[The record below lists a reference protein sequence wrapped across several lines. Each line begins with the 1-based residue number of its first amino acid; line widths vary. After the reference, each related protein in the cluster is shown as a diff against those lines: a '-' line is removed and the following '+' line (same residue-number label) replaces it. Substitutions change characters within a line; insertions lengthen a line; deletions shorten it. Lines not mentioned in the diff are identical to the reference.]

1 MLFICMFVSVNI
13 ESAIR
18 ANVILL
24 EPRFEAINM
33 KVMFAS
39 QKEYLVAIDISL
51 KANGANPIRVLFD
64 HSFNWYLLEYLLPYP
79 KRLLDILVHVLIV
92 ELLEGIDVHA
102 LNRGILGIIGVSSS
116 SPVLVLVVVFEYALP
131 LIVPVNKVQVVLA
144 RRIHLHWL
152 VFLYLNLR

>member
-18 ANVILL
+18 TNVILL

-64 HSFNWYLLEYLLPYP
+64 HSFNRYLLEYLLPYP
-79 KRLLDILVHVLIV
+79 KLLLDLLVHVLIV
-92 ELLEGIDVHA
+92 KLLEGIDVHP

-116 SPVLVLVVVFEYALP
+116 SSVLVLVVVFEYALP

-144 RRIHLHWL
+144 
-152 VFLYLNLR
+152 